1 MKFLKK
7 IVEKPAF
14 HTKISSDE
22 VRLQE
27 IALGYFLAPF
37 CAMLANAIFGA
48 YLTRYYADVLG
59 WTKHAFGAFAA
70 LLPIVSVIFVVYG
83 NLTIGRWIDNTKTK
97 AGKARPYMLASVPL
111 LIVAILLLFS
121 SPNNNSALEMV
132 WIALSYNLYYA
143 FAYPCY
149 YTAHSSM
156 VSLSTRDSNKRGILA
171 TTSNAALVAAA
182 GIGASILVP
191 VLGSWQSSCRWL
203 RQSGSLRNSISPGS
217 A

>member
-1 MKFLKK
+1 MQGKRMKFLKK

-70 LLPIVSVIFVVYG
+70 LLPIVSVIFVAYG

-97 AGKARPYMLASVPL
+97 AGKARPYMLASIPL
-111 LIVAILLLFS
+111 LIAAILLLFS
-121 SPNNNSALEMV
+121 SPNNGSVLEMV

-143 FAYPCY
+143 FAYPGY
-149 YTAHSSM
+149 
-156 VSLSTRDSNKRGILA
+156 
-171 TTSNAALVAAA
+171 
-182 GIGASILVP
+182 
-191 VLGSWQSSCRWL
+191 
-203 RQSGSLRNSISPGS
+203 
-217 A
+217 

>member
-1 MKFLKK
+1 MQGKRMGFLKK

-22 VRLQE
+22 VRFPE

-37 CAMLANAIFGA
+37 CAMLANSIFGA

-59 WTKHAFGAFAA
+59 WTKHISGAFAA
-70 LLPIVSVIFVVYG
+70 LLPIISVIFVVFG
-83 NLTIGRWIDNTKTK
+83 NLTIGKWIDNTRTK
-97 AGKARPYMLASVPL
+97 AGKARPYMIASIPL

-121 SPNNNSALEMV
+121 SPNNGSALEMI

-156 VSLSTRDSNKRGILA
+156 ISLSTGERWR
-171 TTSNAALVAAA
+171 
-182 GIGASILVP
+182 
-191 VLGSWQSSCRWL
+191 SSCLW
-203 RQSGSLRNSISPGS
+203 
-217 A
+217 